1 MPTLE
6 QLNAYIDRLN
16 QHDWY
21 FDYSDDGNVWR
32 RGNERRAQL
41 VQHAQTHDIYQ
52 QSYNDWASYKYD
64 RILKDTLDNRMD
76 ELRLQIT
83 TTKAEA

>member
-21 FDYSDDGNVWR
+21 FDYADV
-32 RGNERRAQL
+32 GNERRAQL
-41 VQHAQTHDIYQ
+41 VQHAQTHGLYQ
-52 QSYNDWASYKYD
+52 EAYDACASYKYD
-64 RILKDTLDNRMD
+64 RISQEVLKTRLE
-76 ELRLQIT
+76 ELRKQIT